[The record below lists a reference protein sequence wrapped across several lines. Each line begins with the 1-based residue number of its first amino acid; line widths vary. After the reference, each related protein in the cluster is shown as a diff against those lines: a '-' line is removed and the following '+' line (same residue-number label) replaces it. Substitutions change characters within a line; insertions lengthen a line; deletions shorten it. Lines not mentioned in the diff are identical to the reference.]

1 MKSLVYLEVS
11 LGIMLLGTIQ
21 MLCHFAA
28 SGTSVLL
35 SPPFNVHIEEELGV
49 CETH

>member
-21 MLCHFAA
+21 MLHHFAA

-35 SPPFNVHIEEELGV
+35 SPPFNVHIEV